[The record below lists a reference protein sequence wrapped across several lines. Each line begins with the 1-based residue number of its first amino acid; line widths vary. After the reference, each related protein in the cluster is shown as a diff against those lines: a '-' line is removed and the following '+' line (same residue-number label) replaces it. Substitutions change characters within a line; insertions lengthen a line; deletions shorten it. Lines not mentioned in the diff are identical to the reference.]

1 MYNHTTVALALEVY
15 YTTAEKS
22 YLSQQVVRLQ
32 WLLHVL
38 VTWQAVWEMLNAGRV
53 GLLVWFADSE
63 VFHVMV
69 LEGSRVDYL
78 LL

>member
-1 MYNHTTVALALEVY
+1 
-15 YTTAEKS
+15 
-22 YLSQQVVRLQ
+22 
-32 WLLHVL
+32 
-38 VTWQAVWEMLNAGRV
+38 MLNAGRV

-63 VFHVMV
+63 AFHVMV